1 MSRREIEN
9 LLGFFSDDERAE
21 AVKRALYGHDL
32 SVDEIELLL
41 KARGR
46 DLLVLGAVADHLRK
60 ITVGDVVTYVVNRNI
75 NYTNVCIL
83 SCKFCAFSR
92 GYRSSEAYF
101 IPIDDIVRLAEEAW
115 ELGATEVCIQGGL
128 PPKMDWKFYP
138 KVLKAI
144 KSKIP
149 ELHLHAFSPE
159 EIWYGS
165 KLSGMSFGDFIGL
178 LKDAGLDSVPGTS
191 AEILDDDIRKVISP
205 GRISSEEWITIIK
218 EVHRHGIPSTATIMY
233 GHVET
238 EAHRARHL
246 AIIREIQ
253 KETHG
258 FTEFIPL
265 SFVPYRTRLMDV
277 VKGPPSAAEVM
288 ALYATSRL
296 VLNRYIRNLQ
306 VSWVKEGPRFAQ
318 MLLDFGA
325 NDFGGTLI
333 NENISSMAGAG
344 NGQFLSPAEIRR
356 LIIEAGRRPAQRD
369 TLYRVIRVFDSVEAD
384 NPLPLDRIGHDETKF
399 GTYWDMV
406 KRWKYQA

>member
-1 MSRREIEN
+1 
-9 LLGFFSDDERAE
+9 
-21 AVKRALYGHDL
+21 
-32 SVDEIELLL
+32 
-41 KARGR
+41 
-46 DLLVLGAVADHLRK
+46 
-60 ITVGDVVTYVVNRNI
+60 
-75 NYTNVCIL
+75 
-83 SCKFCAFSR
+83 
-92 GYRSSEAYF
+92 
-101 IPIDDIVRLAEEAW
+101 LAEEAW

-128 PPKMDWKFYP
+128 PPKMDWRFYP
-138 KVLKAI
+138 QVLKAI

-265 SFVPYRTRLMDV
+265 SFVPYRTKLMSV
-277 VKGPPSAAEVM
+277 VNGPPSAAEVM

-344 NGQFLSPAEIRR
+344 HGQFLSPAEIRR
-356 LIIEAGRRPAQRD
+356 LILEAGRRPAQRD
-369 TLYRVIRVFDSVEAD
+369 TLYRIIRVFDSVEVD
-384 NPLPLDRIGHDETKF
+384 NPLPLEKLGYDGTKF

-406 KRWKYQA
+406 KRWRYQA